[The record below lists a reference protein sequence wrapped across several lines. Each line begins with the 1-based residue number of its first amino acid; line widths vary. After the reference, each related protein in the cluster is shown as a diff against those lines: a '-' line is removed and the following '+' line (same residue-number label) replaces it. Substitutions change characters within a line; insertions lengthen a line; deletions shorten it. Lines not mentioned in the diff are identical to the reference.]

1 MLLSFSLLSADFL
14 AQKIDIDNNI
24 TPINYTVSRIKKFYP
39 HYLFSFLAIFFFR
52 NLIIYKDYSIGS
64 LVEKLANQTTE
75 IFMLY
80 GTILSDK
87 KTFIYNSMTW
97 YISVMLI
104 VGYIL
109 WGLVQKHKNSVVFI
123 APIISFWIYAYM
135 YYELGTV
142 NNWRDHVFEIFNYG
156 FLRATAGMLLGL
168 STYQLSVFLKN
179 KIKSRKIF
187 KFMIYFGLL
196 ALSVAFAMSY
206 QWFKEASFAYIV
218 FFLIGVAFITAG
230 ESGNLRPPPIYKW
243 LAKRFSK
250 WCYAIYLNHYLVM
263 FFIKKFIYVK
273 YSFMVIPC
281 YLAILFLYSMFTTYI
296 VNKFVK
302 LSSQMIER
310 WENNILKEAK

>member
-1 MLLSFSLLSADFL
+1 MVQKYIFIDIAKFAFTIMIAIFHLWSMYKIPALGGFIAVEFFFIVSGFFL

-230 ESGNLRPPPIYKW
+230 ESGNLRPPP
-243 LAKRFSK
+243 R
-250 WCYAIYLNHYLVM
+250 
-263 FFIKKFIYVK
+263 
-273 YSFMVIPC
+273 
-281 YLAILFLYSMFTTYI
+281 YI
-296 VNKFVK
+296 
-302 LSSQMIER
+302 SG
-310 WENNILKEAK
+310 